1 LHPNER
7 VIPKSLNDQ
16 IGNLSNE
23 ELTKI
28 AQEYNAGKMVKGGET
43 KSSLEFA
50 LLVNEVKDL
59 KRVIQDKPE
68 TNIEL
73 GQITQ
78 SAMDIVQSSK
88 KGNTTTYNRYRVR
101 K

>member
-1 LHPNER
+1 MVNER
-7 VIPKSLNDQ
+7 VIPKSLNEQ

-23 ELTKI
+23 ELTRI
-28 AQEYNAGKMVKGGET
+28 AQEYNAGKMIQGAQSS
-43 KSSLEFA
+43 SSLEFA
-50 LLVNEVKDL
+50 LLVNEIKDL
-59 KRVIQDKPE
+59 KNVIKDKPE

-78 SAMDIVQSSK
+78 SAMDIVKSYK